1 MNFRK
6 YTYFCSE
13 NNLGDLISLGRGLFS
28 TKFRE
33 EALREFPR
41 VFSKV
46 VDRKHSFTFG
56 SGRMALFAILKAI
69 NISPGDEVIIQA
81 FTCNVVPRAIIALG
95 AVPVYADIEK
105 TNFNINFDSADQL
118 VTKKTKAIIV
128 QHTFG
133 IKPDI
138 IKLRKFLKKH
148 KMDVIED
155 CAHCVT
161 PIVKTDLDLDKR
173 LVFFS
178 TDHTKLINTHVGG
191 LASCDDSVIA
201 GRLETIQLES
211 RPIRCVDKIKII
223 ISLFFEVLSHQSYLY
238 HLMRPVFYLFRKSP
252 LYFCWDDKHNCA
264 INDSRLGGM
273 YQLSWIQAVMG
284 LRQIKNVTEIVSQR
298 ITLSRILNEKYHYY
312 DSDNQLPYLR
322 FAFLVDNRDMFYAS
336 NYRMIRHSTWFKD
349 VITGGDDFYKEIK
362 YDIGSCPDAEYVAS
376 KVVNLPLSSKIS
388 ERLYM

>member
-28 TKFRE
+28 RKFRE
-33 EALREFPR
+33 EASEDFPK

-46 VDRKHSFTFG
+46 VDREHSFTFG

-69 NISPGDEVIIQA
+69 NISQGDEVIIQA
-81 FTCNVVPRAIIALG
+81 FTCNVVPRAVIALG
-95 AVPVYADIEK
+95 AVPVYADIDK
-105 TNFNINFDSADQL
+105 SNFNINFDSAAQL
-118 VTKKTKAIIV
+118 VTEKTKAIIV

-138 IKLRKFLKKH
+138 IKLRSFLKKH
-148 KMDVIED
+148 KLDVIED

-161 PIVKTDLDLDKR
+161 PIVKSDLDLDKR

-191 LASCDDSVIA
+191 IASCDDIVTA
-201 GRLETIQLES
+201 ERLKAIQLES
-211 RPIRCVDKIKII
+211 ERIRFADKVRII
-223 ISLFFEVLSHQSYLY
+223 ISLFVEILSHQSYLY
-238 HLMRPVFYLFRKSP
+238 HLMRPIFYVFRKSP

-264 INDSRLGGM
+264 INDSRSGGM
-273 YQLSWIQAVMG
+273 YQLSWIQAVVG
-284 LRQIKNVTEIVSQR
+284 LRQIKCVTEIVKQR
-298 ITLSRILNEKYHYY
+298 VTLSKILNEKYHYY
-312 DSDNQLPYLR
+312 ESDDQLPYLR
-322 FAFLVDNRDMFYAS
+322 FAFLVDNRDTFYAS
-336 NYRMIRHSTWFKD
+336 NFPMIRHSTWFKD

-362 YDIGSCPDAEYVAS
+362 YDIGSCPDAEFVS
-376 KVVNLPLSSKIS
+376 SRVVNLPLSSRIS
-388 ERLYM
+388 ERLYI